1 MRGGSS
7 LRGRP
12 TAVCQ
17 PSRIHFAR
25 RRSPRRSK
33 PVESTLC
40 PFALGSRRL
49 EGPDCVEG
57 QKDLNVESQG
67 GLTSYM
73 PSCFGNFWAG
83 RSPIEPE
90 TTPYFTH
97 WEAQAAYP
105 GAASICKGAHLAGN
119 YSMHPF
125 AEPRARFLP

>member
-12 TAVCQ
+12 DGRV
-17 PSRIHFAR
+17 
-25 RRSPRRSK
+25 
-33 PVESTLC
+33 VWNSTLAGNSMTRAMTMAKPAVENPLCSTEITAEKQAGRINTLPLC
-40 PFALGSRRL
+40 PGESATGGTRL
-49 EGPDCVEG
+49 CGGAEGFEC
-57 QKDLNVESQG
+57 
-67 GLTSYM
+67 
-73 PSCFGNFWAG
+73 